1 MRNKHKFT
9 AEVDTKCPFDNCGKS
24 FVKTVTVEFETN
36 QRGDVI
42 SKTVT

>member
-9 AEVDTKCPFDNCGKS
+9 AVIDVRCPFDNCGES
-24 FVKTVTVEFETN
+24 FIKTVNVEYETN

-42 SKTVT
+42 SKTVS